1 MLRSFIGL
9 GLIFTFIFS
18 ACSPDP
24 SEDWVEHNLIGAGVP
39 LKVLGPEDLEVK
51 VSTLGTMQDITLK
64 GSDDYS
70 LQVFG
75 MDVQTTNIE
84 ELVEE
89 QKDMVR
95 EEAYFEKIEEEWEEG
110 FIYSLQID
118 SAALDYDFRQLRLK
132 GDKVYIFQC
141 GMLGRNS
148 KEKVDRL
155 VKAVRKD

>member
-24 SEDWVEHNLIGAGVP
+24 SEDWVEHNLIGEGVP
-39 LKVLGPEDLEVK
+39 LKILGPEDLEVK
-51 VSTLGTMQDITLK
+51 VSTLGTMQDITLR

-84 ELVEE
+84 NLVEE

-95 EEAYFEKIEEEWEEG
+95 EEAYFEKIVEEWEEG

>member
-24 SEDWVEHNLIGAGVP
+24 SEDWVEHNLIGEGVP

-95 EEAYFEKIEEEWEEG
+95 EEAYFEKIEKEWEKG

>member
-1 MLRSFIGL
+1 MLRSYIGL
-9 GLIFTFIFS
+9 GLALTVLFFS
-18 ACSPDP
+18 CAPDP
-24 SEDWVEHNLIGAGVP
+24 SENWTEHNLIGEGVP
-39 LKVLGPEDLEVK
+39 LKVKGPEDLEVK

-75 MDVQTTNIE
+75 MDVQTTDVE

-89 QKDMVR
+89 QKTMVR
-95 EEAYFEKIEEEWEEG
+95 EEAYFEDVVEEWEEG

-118 SAALDYDFRQLRLK
+118 SSALDYDFRHVRLK
-132 GDKVYIFQC
+132 GDKAYIFQC

-155 VKAVRKD
+155 VEAVRK

>member
-1 MLRSFIGL
+1 MLRILIGL
-9 GLIFTFIFS
+9 SLIFVFIFS
-18 ACSPDP
+18 ACAPDP
-24 SEDWVEHNLIGAGVP
+24 SENWMEHNLIGEGVP
-39 LKVLGPEDLEVK
+39 LKVLGPDDLEVK
-51 VSTLGTMQDITLK
+51 VSQLGTMQDITLK

-95 EEAYFEKIEEEWEEG
+95 EEAYFEKIEEEWAEG

-141 GMLGRNS
+141 GILGRNS

-155 VKAVRKD
+155 VKAVRKN